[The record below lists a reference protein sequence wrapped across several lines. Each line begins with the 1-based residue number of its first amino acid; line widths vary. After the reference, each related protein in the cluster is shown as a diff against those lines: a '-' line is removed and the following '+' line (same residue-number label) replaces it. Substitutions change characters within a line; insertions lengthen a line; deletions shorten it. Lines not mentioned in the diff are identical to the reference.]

1 MRDINR
7 LIVKTP
13 IINQSYT
20 ITSLK
25 LIVKPFIHSND
36 KGDYVKTHAGSTLYK
51 SSVKLPESE
60 IEKSLN
66 FIFKEISQFNLS
78 ISKIILIEDP
88 VVIDNERF
96 LRDISLANF
105 NPDLINLRHKISS
118 ILSVCEKLF
127 LNCIDTSNILKA
139 DDFFFADNHLNENGS
154 QSLIK
159 YLSSNFR

>member
-1 MRDINR
+1 M
-7 LIVKTP
+7 
-13 IINQSYT
+13 
-20 ITSLK
+20 
-25 LIVKPFIHSND
+25 
-36 KGDYVKTHAGSTLYK
+36 
-51 SSVKLPESE
+51 E

-66 FIFKEISQFNLS
+66 FIIKEISQFDLGL
-78 ISKIILIEDP
+78 SKIILIEDP

-96 LRDISLANF
+96 LRDIGLANF

>member
-1 MRDINR
+1 MIKKKIN
-7 LIVKTP
+7 
-13 IINQSYT
+13 
-20 ITSLK
+20 
-25 LIVKPFIHSND
+25 F
-36 KGDYVKTHAGSTLYK
+36 
-51 SSVKLPESE
+51 
-60 IEKSLN
+60 
-66 FIFKEISQFNLS
+66 LS
-78 ISKIILIEDP
+78 IVFLLSFFLPTTSFSVESFEDDARNKRLGLEHKERDSAH
-88 VVIDNERF
+88 ITRERF

-154 QSLIK
+154 QNLIK